1 MNPSHRHMNFQL
13 TSLDANES
21 VSVMRKALKD
31 LIFSDGTK
39 IPAGTVLV
47 APVTATHQ
55 DEENYADAMTF
66 DPWRFLKMQEQDK
79 DANETKYQYSTT
91 APEYV
96 TFGHGRHA
104 WYARPA
110 VIACSMS

>member
-1 MNPSHRHMNFQL
+1 MNFQL

-47 APVTATHQ
+47 APV
-55 DEENYADAMTF
+55 
-66 DPWRFLKMQEQDK
+66 
-79 DANETKYQYSTT
+79 
-91 APEYV
+91 V
-96 TFGHGRHA
+96 
-104 WYARPA
+104 A
-110 VIACSMS
+110 VVALCQPRELGC